1 MPRSATKELSGSSG
15 AISNLTL
22 GAQIT
27 CSGMRSRL
35 ETIGTA
41 ELPWRLMLADLPGV
55 TAGTATRSRAQ
66 RHVQR
71 KYLTTTHETTDS
83 RALDEGE

>member
-55 TAGTATRSRAQ
+55 TPGTTSARGSSEHSDTFGGSI
-66 RHVQR
+66 
-71 KYLTTTHETTDS
+71 
-83 RALDEGE
+83 